1 MNRLGVGRA
10 NRMGIVDD
18 PALHTLAQRIAIA
31 RDERDGGDSSTGP
44 VECTS
49 PGGTTDSTGA
59 RPPILVGIT
68 GSVAVGKS
76 TLAAGVASVLRDN
89 GRVVEVVSTDGF
101 LWPNEELN
109 RLGLAMRKG
118 FPESYDRDGLASLLR
133 AIAARG
139 CGGMVI
145 PIYDHF
151 RYDVSPTERHVLTR
165 ADVVVIEGLCLL
177 GPGADCAIGPI
188 AEPLDLTIYVDADA
202 ADIEAWHRARFV
214 ANARRAAAE
223 PGGFWDLFSGFD
235 DASLD
240 TAAAYTWDEINAEN
254 LRSHVLPGRGDA
266 DIVVTKAADHSI
278 VGIHPNPEH

>member
-1 MNRLGVGRA
+1 
-10 NRMGIVDD
+10 
-18 PALHTLAQRIAIA
+18 
-31 RDERDGGDSSTGP
+31 
-44 VECTS
+44 
-49 PGGTTDSTGA
+49 
-59 RPPILVGIT
+59 
-68 GSVAVGKS
+68 
-76 TLAAGVASVLRDN
+76 
-89 GRVVEVVSTDGF
+89 
-101 LWPNEELN
+101 
-109 RLGLAMRKG
+109 
-118 FPESYDRDGLASLLR
+118 
-133 AIAARG
+133 
-139 CGGMVI
+139 MVI

-177 GPGADCAIGPI
+177 GPGAECAIGPI

-235 DASLD
+235 DVSLD
-240 TAAAYTWDEINAEN
+240 AAAAYTWDEINAEN